1 MELVKMRSTWSKG
14 WGFLNLI
21 TGVFKRGLCEDRE
34 TERGKCLVKTEEEM
48 SDVAMSQGV
57 SRAVGHR
64 QKL

>member
-1 MELVKMRSTWSKG
+1 M
-14 WGFLNLI
+14 I

-34 TERGKCLVKTEEEM
+34 TQRGKCLVKMEEEM

-57 SRAVGHR
+57 SRAVGHP